1 MRLVVRKPDFV
12 LCEKQKR
19 RPACTSVQ
27 SDQRFQESQVADVAL
42 AELALSL
49 VKTNTTFEGKITYVL
64 GAQKNLLID
73 TCFFSTHNLCFGLE
87 ISFFIRTLN

>member
-1 MRLVVRKPDFV
+1 MCLVVRKPDFV

-19 RPACTSVQ
+19 RSACASVQ

-49 VKTNTTFEGKITYVL
+49 VKINTTFECKITYVF
-64 GAQKNLLID
+64 GAQKNRPID
-73 TCFFSTHNLCFGLE
+73 TFLLSIRNLCFG
-87 ISFFIRTLN
+87 